1 MKSEFRPT
9 IGYLT
14 DVLFEPYQNTLFNA
28 VLDVAQERDVN
39 LITFAIEPAWVE
51 RGPASLRN
59 PLLELVGPE
68 NVDGVVL
75 QGGPVVRQGSADTVN
90 VVCNSLRQLPWTC
103 ATIEVEG
110 VPSVVEEYEQGMR
123 GLVAH
128 LIEVHGYRRIAFIR
142 DLAGQKAGEA
152 RYQSYLRALAEHG
165 IPFDPDLVVWNQRW
179 DLEGARKNIRILLD
193 ERRVRP
199 DAIVVITDQLA
210 IWIIEA
216 LQERGISVPRD
227 VAVVGYD
234 DIEEARFVTPPL
246 TTVHQPIGE
255 LTRTATEMLL
265 EVLAGRSVA
274 ERVVLPTELMVR
286 CSCGCPSQAVM
297 QAAAGA
303 LYTALQG
310 SLQDALSAQRQ
321 SLYMEIT
328 RKVPDR
334 FAGQAARL
342 LDTFVAELG
351 GARGVFLDA
360 LDEILRRAADSGGDV
375 AVWQDAIS
383 TLRRSVLPYLGEQA
397 RAVAEDLWTQAR
409 VRIGEAMEQVQG
421 YRRYCQDYQLKV
433 LSWLGGAL
441 AASLDVEHMAEALAE
456 QLPRLDIPR
465 GCISLYENPD
475 IPSGWAQLLLAYEK
489 GQIVREAQ
497 RFPARQLLPVGL
509 WPTGERRD
517 VVVVP
522 LHFRDEH
529 FGFGVFEM
537 GPREGVVYESLRMHI
552 SSALKR
558 ILLYK
563 DLLDARAVA
572 EKADQLKTRLLAN
585 VTHELRTPLN
595 VIIGYTRTAL
605 MLGAYGSDLPPD
617 LRRDLGYI
625 HQSAEHQLRI
635 INDLLDLSRAE
646 IGELDLYPEWLDP
659 RALLEDAFHSI
670 IGSVAP
676 GPVAWRLELPERLPV
691 IQADP
696 VRLRQVVLNLLSNA
710 NKFTERGEIV
720 LGAEVTPPYL
730 HIWVRDT
737 GIGISPDQ
745 QERIFE
751 PFVTAVQTGRR
762 LEGIGLGLSITRR
775 LVALHHGLMRLESE
789 PGRGSTFHVYLP
801 LPSLSDRP
809 AASPAKAQTLLL
821 FSVQQQPAAEILEFS
836 RRAGLE
842 IRQVRAGEDL
852 DALLARVQPI
862 ALAFDL
868 TGASVTPDDWALV
881 QRLRGHPR
889 LSRLPLMLY
898 GLAPDTSHAMPVG
911 VTSVVLKVT
920 DDEML
925 TEAVCQLRP
934 VGKGGPIIIV
944 DDEPKVREH
953 YRRIIEKELPGY
965 PVRVADSGTAALA
978 VMTQEVPSLVVLD
991 LMMPGMD
998 GFEVLDWMRA
1008 EPRTRGVPVLVLS
1021 NRPLT
1026 LEDVRRL
1033 ERHAQVTLQSKG
1045 ILSDDEI
1052 AAALHQS
1059 LFGKALPAQ
1068 TGALV
1073 KRALAYFHQH
1083 YAQPLSRAEIA
1094 HAIGVSGS
1102 YLSEIFRKELGISP
1116 WEYLNRYRIKLA
1128 KELLHQT
1135 NKSITAIAFEVGFD
1149 DPAYF
1154 NRVFRKLVGQSPGHY
1169 RRARPSG
1176 RAFNDEVMRAEKP
1189 G

>member
-1 MKSEFRPT
+1 MKHKLRPT

-51 RGPASLRN
+51 RGPAGLRN

-75 QGGPVVRQGSADTVN
+75 QGGLVVRRGSTDTVK
-90 VVCNSLRQLPWTC
+90 VLRNSLRQMPWTC
-103 ATIEVEG
+103 ATIEFEG

-123 GLVAH
+123 DLVAH

-165 IPFDPDLVVWNQRW
+165 IPFDHDLVVWNQRW
-179 DLEGARKNIRILLD
+179 DLEGARKNISILLD
-193 ERRVRP
+193 ERRIYP
-199 DAIVVITDQLA
+199 DAIVAITDRLA

-216 LQERGISVPRD
+216 LRERGIHVPRN

-234 DIEEARFVTPPL
+234 DIEAARFVTPPL

-255 LTRTATEMLL
+255 LARAATEMLL
-265 EVLAGRSVA
+265 DMLVGRPA
-274 ERVVLPTELMVR
+274 PERVVLQTALVLR
-286 CSCGCPSQAVM
+286 RSCGCPSQSIA
-297 QAAAGA
+297 QAAVGA
-303 LYTALQG
+303 PYTAPQG

-328 RKVPDR
+328 QKVPGR

-351 GARGVFLDA
+351 GARGAFLDA
-360 LDEILRRAADSGGDV
+360 LDEILRRAADSGSDV
-375 AVWQDAIS
+375 AAWQDIIS
-383 TLRRSVLPYLGEQA
+383 TLRRGVLLYLGEQA
-397 RAVAEDLWTQAR
+397 RATAEDLCMQAR

-421 YRRYCQDYQLKV
+421 YRRYRQEYQLQFLTW
-433 LSWLGGAL
+433 LSGAL
-441 AASLDVEHMAEALAE
+441 NVSLDVEHIAEALAE
-456 QLPRLDIPR
+456 QLPGLSISRC
-465 GCISLYENPD
+465 CISLYEDPNTPA
-475 IPSGWAQLLLAYEK
+475 GWAQLLLAYDK
-489 GQIVREAQ
+489 GQVIREAQ
-497 RFPARQLLPVGL
+497 RFPARQLLPAGL
-509 WPTGERRD
+509 WPTDERRD

-537 GPREGVVYESLRMHI
+537 GPREGVVYESLRIHI

-563 DLLDARAVA
+563 DLLDALAAA

-595 VIIGYTRTAL
+595 VILGYTRIAL
-605 MLGAYGSDLPPD
+605 DVPGAYGIELPPD

-720 LGAEVTPPYL
+720 LGAEVSPPHL

-737 GIGISPDQ
+737 GVGIPPDQ

-751 PFVTAVQTGRR
+751 PFVTAVQAGRR

-775 LVALHHGLMRLESE
+775 LVALHHGKMRLESE

-809 AASPAKAQTLLL
+809 AALPTRAQAILLL
-821 FSVQQQPAAEILEFS
+821 SGQQQPAAEILEFS

-842 IRQVRAGEDL
+842 IRQVRASDDL
-852 DALLARVQPI
+852 DALLVQVQPI

-868 TGASVTPDDWALV
+868 TGVSITPDDWASV
-881 QRLRGHPR
+881 QRLRKHPH
-889 LSRLPLMLY
+889 LSQLPLILY
-898 GLAPDTSHAMPVG
+898 GLAPDTSPAMPLG
-911 VTSVVLKVT
+911 ATSVVLKPANGEV
-920 DDEML
+920 L
-925 TEAVCQLRP
+925 TEAVSRLRP
-934 VGKGGPIIIV
+934 VGATGPILIV
-944 DDEPKVREH
+944 EDDPATREH
-953 YRRIIEKELPGY
+953 YRILIERELPGY
-965 PVRVADSGTAALA
+965 TVCVAENGTAALA
-978 VMTQEVPSLVVLD
+978 VMTKETPSLVVLD

-1008 EPRTRGVPVLVLS
+1008 EPRTRSVPVLILS

-1059 LFGKALPAQ
+1059 LFGKTLPAQ
-1068 TGALV
+1068 TSALV

-1094 HAIGVSGS
+1094 RAIGVSGN
-1102 YLSEIFRKELGISP
+1102 YLSQIFHQELGISP
-1116 WEYLNRYRIKLA
+1116 WEYLNRYRIKKA
-1128 KELLHQT
+1128 KDLLEHT
-1135 NKSITAIAFEVGFD
+1135 DKSVTAIAFEVGFN

-1154 NRVFRKLVGQSPGHY
+1154 NRVFRKIVGRSPGQY
-1169 RRARPSG
+1169 RKFS
-1176 RAFNDEVMRAEKP
+1176 
-1189 G
+1189 